1 MSAYDAAFESAWYK
15 WGQAMVH
22 AQALRADIDAVN
34 EDGSADAV
42 RAFRAHYYA
51 KRHGFGLVVEDV
63 SPIPV
68 RWRLRLGDIA
78 SNYRASLDH
87 LAWALVCRGRTPPG
101 SGKLTAKQE
110 SAVYFPICDER
121 TVFNAEIRVPPT
133 AKSRLKL
140 PGVRRADAAKVRRR
154 QPYLLPPKR
163 RPKHALAL
171 LSTINN
177 DDKHRAIQPV
187 WAHATRIDIEITDT
201 QDCLIPGA
209 EFRRHPAQPLK
220 TGAELAFVPAR
231 KTGPD
236 PQINV
241 KMDVMAEPGIADA
254 ISAAEWVSRCGV
266 VLWQLLREFSTQPPE
281 ITELGATLIE
291 L

>member
-1 MSAYDAAFESAWYK
+1 MLYLNRTHNSRRRALAEQHHRPIQTESVLVGMSATGHQSH
-15 WGQAMVH
+15 Q
-22 AQALRADIDAVN
+22 
-34 EDGSADAV
+34 
-42 RAFRAHYYA
+42 YYTS
-51 KRHGFGLVVEDV
+51 R
-63 SPIPV
+63 PIP
-68 RWRLRLGDIA
+68 
-78 SNYRASLDH
+78 SPQQQNRAL
-87 LAWALVCRGRTPPG
+87 
-101 SGKLTAKQE
+101 KLKARNCMGG
-110 SAVYFPICDER
+110 AFFPICDER

-201 QDCLIPGA
+201 QDSLIPGA